1 MEKFLKGCVGVIVA
15 STLLANT
22 ALAGGILK
30 RGNGSEPKSVDPQ
43 VIEGNWENTIVGDMF
58 LGLLTEDAK
67 GNLIPGL
74 AESWSISN
82 GGKTYTFKMRD
93 AVWSDGTEITAHDF
107 AYSFKRLLNPDTG
120 AGYAY
125 MLHTIKGALAYNEGK
140 GKAQDVAVKA
150 VDKDTLQVTLK
161 EPTPYFLQAITHSTG
176 WAVPKHVVEKH
187 GAGWSK
193 PENIVVSGPFK
204 ITEWVPNSRIKLV
217 KNNKFYDATNVSLD
231 GVEYLPLQSP
241 AELKRWKAG
250 ELHTTFSI
258 PAGQVDKLKSQFGGQ
273 VRVHPEIALY
283 YYSINHKR
291 FTDPNV
297 RMAMNMTINRELIT
311 KKITAD
317 GQLPAYSFVPPGV
330 NNYPDAAQLSFKT
343 MSQSERVAK
352 AKKLMA
358 AAGYSKSNPLK
369 VKISYD
375 TDEENKKI
383 AVAIASMWKEIGI
396 VTTHSNKDIN
406 AHYADLDP
414 ASSKFDVGSAGWGGD
429 YNDPNT
435 FLEANLASNYYNY
448 AGYND
453 PKHDA
458 LMEKAKTLT
467 NDLDAR
473 AKVLKQAE
481 QLALEAGAVWPIYY
495 YVTKNMVSNK
505 IDGWHDN
512 TMSLHRS
519 RWISIK

>member
-1 MEKFLKGCVGVIVA
+1 MKKLLKGCVGTIIA
-15 STLLANT
+15 STLLAST

-30 RGNGSEPKSVDPQ
+30 RGNGSEPKSVDPHI
-43 VIEGNWENTIVGDMF
+43 VDGNWEDTIVGDMF

-74 AESWSISN
+74 AKSWSISN
-82 GGKTYTFKMRD
+82 GGKTYTFKIRD

-120 AGYAY
+120 SGYAY
-125 MLHTIKGALAYNEGK
+125 MLYTIKGATAYNDGEGK
-140 GKAQDVAVKA
+140 AEDVAVKA
-150 VDKDTLQVTLK
+150 IDKDTLQITLE
-161 EPTPYFLQAITHSTG
+161 EPTPYFLQSMTNNTG
-176 WAVPKHVVEKH
+176 WAVPKHIVQKH

-204 ITEWVPNSRIKLV
+204 ITEWIPNSRIKLV
-217 KNNKFYDATNVSLD
+217 KNNKFFDAKNVSLD
-231 GVEYLPLQSP
+231 GVEYFPLESSP
-241 AELKRWKAG
+241 ELKRWKAG

-258 PAGQVDKLKSQFGGQ
+258 PSGQVDKLKSQFGTQ

-311 KKITAD
+311 EKITRD
-317 GQLPAYSFVPPGV
+317 GQVPAYSFVPPGV
-330 NNYPDAAQLSFKT
+330 NNYSEAAQLSFKN

-369 VKISYD
+369 VEISYD

-396 VTTHSNKDIN
+396 VTTQSNTEMKV
-406 AHYADLDP
+406 HYENLDP
-414 ASSKFDVGSAGWGGD
+414 EISKFDVGSAGWGGD
-429 YNDPNT
+429 YNDPQT
-435 FLEANLASNYYNY
+435 FLEVNLASNYYNY

-458 LMEKAKTLT
+458 LMEKAKTMT

-512 TMSLHRS
+512 IMSVHRS